1 LNLGDLLGLI
11 LFVVFFVL
19 PAIGRLQRRTPGAPP
34 AQTGRPVGPPTGA
47 PPGAPTGAP
56 TGRAAA
62 PSPEPVPPA
71 FPPLEDDD
79 LARRLQEARERV
91 RKAMAERQTAPAGS
105 ATTAPTPTPRP
116 GPTPKAPPPPAA
128 RPTIAG
134 PNPRPKIG
142 GGSDPRA
149 RAARPLVSRN
159 LDDGLLGTP
168 LPTAA
173 DAPAPRPRAIAHD
186 LRARAPQVEVQRLE
200 ERAGQPAAGGIRLPL
215 DARGI
220 RDGFIWHQV
229 LGAPRARR
237 RLGGGPFPER

>member
-19 PAIGRLQRRTPGAPP
+19 PAISRLQRRNPGAP
-34 AQTGRPVGPPTGA
+34 AA
-47 PPGAPTGAP
+47 PPGRTMGTP
-56 TGRAAA
+56 TGRGASEGADTA
-62 PSPEPVPPA
+62 PPPA

-91 RKAMAERQTAPAGS
+91 RQAMAERQAGS
-105 ATTAPTPTPRP
+105 AGAGTSTPSTPRP
-116 GPTPKAPPPPAA
+116 VPPPKAAPAPKAPTAY
-128 RPTIAG
+128 RPIASRSS
-134 PNPRPKIG
+134 PTVG
-142 GGSDPRA
+142 GGGDPRT
-149 RAARPLVSRN
+149 RAARPLVGAN

-168 LPTAA
+168 LPVAA
-173 DAPAPRPRAIAHD
+173 AAPAPRPRGIARD

-200 ERAGQPAAGGIRLPL
+200 ERAGQPALGGVVLPL

-220 RDGFIWHQV
+220 RDGFVWHQV